1 MESAPRPPPSKQQKN
16 EETLTAYAFL
26 LCGLFIFVISA
37 HRWHGSSKRTLQK
50 QRSVVK
56 KAQEVARRASRLAFL
71 KLELSLTW
79 EWFGRPSLRLVA
91 LVCIFLAANIV
102 LCSTSFAS
110 HAVNHFASRYGWM
123 ASANMALC
131 VFFGMKNTP
140 LALVSSV
147 SHANLNVLHRVVGYV
162 AVLLIVLHA
171 ILYTIFLSRQGRLAK
186 LLEVSDLSG
195 IGAGIAMILLLLTG
209 LYRYRHYEMFYIGHI
224 ASFVMTV
231 ILAVLHR
238 PLWAKKLPIV
248 MLFTA
253 GLWAIDRA
261 LRTSRLSWNVI
272 NNQALCYPLPGGGT
286 RLLLKKPSVKGA
298 TPGSHCYLWIPRVRL
313 FQLHPFTIVSNG
325 PLGLE
330 LVMKSQQGF
339 TKALGEFAMRQ
350 PGRATWASL
359 DGPYG
364 ALPDTTVYDKL
375 VFIAGG
381 SGAAFTF
388 GFMNRILHRSGGLIS
403 QPIDFVWAIKH
414 TEHLSW
420 FDESL
425 RALTS
430 ADSTVNVFLHITK
443 EDPGPMGSDGL
454 LGLPEFAAFSLKP
467 EDSEAQPLLAR
478 TASKGCQ
485 PALKASIVYKRMNPQ
500 TVVQNALS
508 NMRSDEQILI
518 CVCGPKSLMDRVRET
533 VEDCG
538 DDSNPTIDIHCEDF
552 EGS

>member
-1 MESAPRPPPSKQQKN
+1 MASAPRSPPSKQQKN
-16 EETLTAYAFL
+16 EETLTVYAFL

-37 HRWHGSSKRTLQK
+37 HRWHGSSKRTPQK
-50 QRSVVK
+50 QRSAVK
-56 KAQEVARRASRLAFL
+56 KAQEVTRRVSLLAFH
-71 KLELSLTW
+71 KLELSSAW
-79 EWFGRPSLRLVA
+79 EWFGRPPLGLVA
-91 LVCIFLAANIV
+91 LVGVFLAANTF

-140 LALVSSV
+140 LALVLSA
-147 SHANLNVLHRVVGYV
+147 SHANLNVLHRVVGYI

-186 LLEVSDLSG
+186 LLEISDLSG
-195 IGAGIAMILLLLTG
+195 IGAGMAMIVLLLTG

-224 ASFVMTV
+224 AGFVMTI

-253 GLWAIDRA
+253 GLWVIDRA
-261 LRTSRLSWNVI
+261 LRTSRLSWNIV

-286 RLLLKKPSVKGA
+286 RLLLKKPSIEGA
-298 TPGSHCYLWIPRVRL
+298 TPGSHCYLWIPCVRF
-313 FQLHPFTIVSNG
+313 FQLHPFTVVSNG
-325 PLGLE
+325 PSGLE

-339 TKALGEFAMRQ
+339 TKALGEFAMKH

-403 QPIDFVWAIKH
+403 QPIDFVWAVKNA
-414 TEHLSW
+414 EHLSW
-420 FDESL
+420 FGESL
-425 RALTS
+425 RVLAS
-430 ADSTVNVFLHITK
+430 ADSTVNMFLHITK
-443 EDPGPMGSDGL
+443 EEPGPLGSNGL
-454 LGLPEFAAFSLKP
+454 LVLPEFAELGVKS
-467 EDSEAQPLLAR
+467 EDSEAQPLLSK
-478 TASKGCQ
+478 TASKGNL
-485 PALKASIVYKRMNPQ
+485 PVLKASLVYARMNPQ
-500 TVVQNALS
+500 TVIQDAMF
-508 NMRSDEQILI
+508 NMGSDERILI
-518 CVCGPKSLMDRVRET
+518 CVCGPKSLMDRVKET
-533 VEDCG
+533 VKHCW
-538 DDSNPTIDIHCEDF
+538 DDSNPRIDIHCEDF
-552 EGS
+552 GGS